1 MPFLVQSLHFQD
13 SPGGAEADS
22 PSCTRGMQISW
33 RGSWFLAQHGFPPCL
48 CPENC
53 GLCGPSACSCPV
65 LPGFPRT
72 CCLPRRGLAHLLR
85 RGHLFLGL
93 LLRGCRQCLTP
104 SHFSDDALSPA
115 GCPMT
120 TLQEG
125 LDNQI
130 LAFPTTR
137 WVTLDKFPH
146 FPCFCDSLL
155 KGSVQRGHP
164 RAAREGW
171 RPGPTQPAN
180 DGEMKTVHSGHNA
193 ARSCPGGK
201 YSIGEDFG

>member
-1 MPFLVQSLHFQD
+1 
-13 SPGGAEADS
+13 
-22 PSCTRGMQISW
+22 MQISR

-125 LDNQI
+125 MDNQI